1 MAQVFCIREAATLNL
16 QKLASE
22 FGPDWARDNLVPQV
36 MLSINCLTLKSCWLQ
51 GVQARYNFT

>member
-1 MAQVFCIREAATLNL
+1 MNL

-36 MLSINCLTLKSCWLQ
+36 MLRIDCLK
-51 GVQARYNFT
+51 